1 MGSSNSVNPDD
12 VRIYAGS
19 SNPAFADAI
28 AHYLG
33 VPRSPARSGHYS
45 NDSLYVQLGATVRS
59 RIVVVVQSFSPP
71 VSEHAVE
78 LLMMLDAAR
87 TAGASEVHAVIPYY
101 SYARSDKKDAPRIS
115 ITGRLMARL
124 MQAAGATNVMTMSLH
139 SAQVHGF
146 FDVPTDP
153 LTARPVFE
161 AYFKQLALEGTLVVS
176 PDAGRVHS
184 AGRFAQRLG
193 LPLVVG
199 NKTRISDTKVTVS
212 GLIGDVGDCTRAII
226 YDDEIASGTSVIEV
240 IKVLA
245 GLGIQDVWV
254 VCTHGVFAGD
264 ALARLSALPAV
275 RAIIATDTVPIAAEK
290 RTDKLHILSV
300 APLFGEALRRNY
312 LRQSI
317 GDLFTFW
324 QEYQAEDEG

>member
-1 MGSSNSVNPDD
+1 MSKDGSVNPDD
-12 VRIYAGS
+12 IRIYAGS
-19 SNPAFADAI
+19 SNPVFADSI
-28 AHYLG
+28 ASYLG

-45 NDSLYVQLGATVRS
+45 NDSLFVQLGATVRS
-59 RIVVVVQSFSPP
+59 RVVIIVQSFSPP
-71 VSEHAVE
+71 VNEHAVE

-87 TAGASEVHAVIPYY
+87 TAGASEVHAVIPYF

-115 ITGRLMARL
+115 ITGWLMARL
-124 MQAAGATNVMTMSLH
+124 IQEAGATNVMTTSLH

-153 LTARPVFE
+153 LMARPVFE
-161 AYFKQLALEGTLVVS
+161 AYFKQLHLADTIVVS
-176 PDAGRVHS
+176 PDAGRAHY
-184 AGRFAQRLG
+184 AGRFAQRLN
-193 LPLVVG
+193 LPLAVG
-199 NKTRISDTKVTVS
+199 NKTRISDKRVVVS
-212 GLIGDVGDCTRAII
+212 GLIGDVSGRTRAIV

-245 GLGIQDVWV
+245 SQRISQVWV

-264 ALARLSALPAV
+264 ALERLSALPQV
-275 RAIIATDTVPIAAEK
+275 QEIIATDTVPIAPEK
-290 RTDKLHILSV
+290 RTPKLRVLSV
-300 APLFGEALRRNY
+300 APLFGEAIRRNY

-324 QEYQAEDEG
+324 EEYKAED

>member
-1 MGSSNSVNPDD
+1 MSTNGTVNPDD
-12 VRIYAGS
+12 MRIYAGS

-28 AHYLG
+28 ASYLG
-33 VPRSPARSGHYS
+33 VPRSPARAGHYS

-59 RIVVVVQSFSPP
+59 RVVIIVQSFCPP
-71 VSEHAVE
+71 VNEHLVE

-87 TAGASEVHAVIPYY
+87 TAGAKEVHAVIPYY
-101 SYARSDKKDAPRIS
+101 AYARSDKKDAPRIS
-115 ITGRLMARL
+115 IAGRLMARL
-124 MQAAGATNVMTMSLH
+124 IQEAGATHVMTTSLH

-161 AYFKQLALEGTLVVS
+161 AHFKHLHLADTIVVS

-184 AGRFAQRLG
+184 AGRFAQRLN
-193 LPLVVG
+193 LPLAVG
-199 NKTRISDTKVTVS
+199 NKTRISDTKVVVS
-212 GLIGDVGDCTRAII
+212 GLIGDVSGKTRAIV
-226 YDDEIASGTSVIEV
+226 YDDEIASGTSVMEV

-245 GLGIQDVWV
+245 GHGIEQVWV
-254 VCTHGVFAGD
+254 VCTHGVFAGE

-275 RAIIATDTVPIAAEK
+275 QEVIATDTVPIAEAK
-290 RTDKLHILSV
+290 RTAKLKILSV
-300 APLFGEALRRNY
+300 APLFGEAIRRNH

-324 QEYQAEDEG
+324 DEYRSED